1 MAATVRHW
9 LGAKKYQMSETL
21 RKIAYRTPTPWSKQV
36 VAHFWEEQAE
46 IIHNQWGHDQ
56 HDFAILCH
64 IFTAYGVQRVI
75 DVGCGS
81 GRLFDLYQQQGVRD
95 VIGVDISEKALQ
107 LANQRHPWVPT
118 MQSKVEE
125 LQFAPDRFD
134 LAICNRVLQH
144 IPPSAI
150 SGAIAKLSTIARLV
164 YVNELTQS
172 DQLNE
177 EFFMFRH
184 DYGLHFGAAGLHL
197 LESGQIGHQTYYL
210 YGNL

>member
-9 LGAKKYQMSETL
+9 LGAKKYQMGERL

-56 HDFAILCH
+56 HDFAILRQ
-64 IFTAYGVQRVI
+64 IFTTYGVQAVI

-81 GRLFDLYQQQGVRD
+81 GRLFDLYQQQGIRD
-95 VIGVDISEKALQ
+95 VVGVDIAEKALQ

-118 MQSKVEE
+118 QQRKVEE
-125 LQFAPDRFD
+125 LQFEAQRFD

-144 IPPSAI
+144 IPPAAI

-184 DYGLHFGAAGLHL
+184 DYGQRFAEVGLRL
-197 LESGQIGHQTYYL
+197 LESGQIGRQTYYL
-210 YGNL
+210 YGK